1 MTTMSLIQQLG
12 ITTVLLILALN
23 VLVALLRFA
32 VLPFA
37 AAVLVIDAAADL
49 AARPLPMP
57 ARPHRPEGGSS

>member
-1 MTTMSLIQQLG
+1 MSLIQQTG
-12 ITTVLLILALN
+12 FTAVLVILALN

-37 AAVLVIDAAADL
+37 AAVLVLDAAADL

-57 ARPHRPEGGSS
+57 TRSHHPEGGVR